1 MKLINLAQYLPK
13 SGSS

>member
-1 MKLINLAQYLPK
+1 MQLINLAQYLQK